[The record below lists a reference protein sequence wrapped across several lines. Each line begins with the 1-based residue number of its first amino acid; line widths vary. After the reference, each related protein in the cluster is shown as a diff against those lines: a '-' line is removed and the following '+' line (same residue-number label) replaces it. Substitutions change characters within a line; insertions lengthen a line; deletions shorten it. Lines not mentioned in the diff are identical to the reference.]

1 MHREEEVPA
10 EHRGLTE
17 LKKQI
22 KFRKSDTTGIC
33 MAEYQSRGCYVEK
46 ELQKSVQIKTVTEY

>member
-46 ELQKSVQIKTVTEY
+46 ELQKSV